1 MAERGLDDRQ
11 LEQLQAL
18 CEQATP
24 APWSYA
30 EDDSSGVWRILG
42 PEGQRLFEEPSSDSD
57 EDTGVFEGSSA
68 DYRLVAAARA
78 ALPRLLGE
86 LRVLRRAVSQARVAL
101 DAARPDRP
109 A

>member
-11 LEQLQAL
+11 LQQLQAL

-24 APWSYA
+24 GPWSYA

-42 PEGQRLFEEPSSDSD
+42 PEQQRLFEEPSSDSD

-68 DYRLVAAARA
+68 DYRLVAAART
-78 ALPRLLGE
+78 ALPRLIEE
-86 LRVLRRAVSQARVAL
+86 LRVLRRAVRQARAAL
-101 DAARPDRP
+101 EPHTP
-109 A
+109 G

>member
-1 MAERGLDDRQ
+1 MGERSLDDRQ
-11 LEQLQAL
+11 LEQLLAL

-57 EDTGVFEGSSA
+57 EDAGVFEGSSA

-78 ALPRLLGE
+78 ALPRLIEE
-86 LRVLRRAVSQARVAL
+86 LQRARRAVRQARVAL
-101 DAARPDRP
+101 EDAGAR
-109 A
+109 

>member
-1 MAERGLDDRQ
+1 MGERSLDDRQ
-11 LEQLQAL
+11 LEQLLSL
-18 CEQATP
+18 CEEATP

-78 ALPRLLGE
+78 ALPRLVDE
-86 LRVLRRAVSQARVAL
+86 LRRTRRAVRQARAAL
-101 DAARPDRP
+101 EEAGAR
-109 A
+109 